1 MTSQAVLRS
10 WLDRYEV
17 AWRSNDAEM
26 VRGLF
31 TEDAVYRWH
40 PWDTGDEVA
49 HGIDAIVAAW
59 LDDPDDPNDWE
70 FEAEPLA
77 VDGDL
82 GVARCR
88 TVYHATAEE
97 PRKVYHNIFLVRLT
111 DDGRCRD
118 FDEYY
123 MREPDGTG
131 A

>member
-1 MTSQAVLRS
+1 VTSQAALRD

-17 AWRSNDAEM
+17 AWRSNDAGTI
-26 VRGLF
+26 RGLF

-40 PWDTGDEVA
+40 PWDTGDDVA

-59 LDDPDDPNDWE
+59 LGEPDDPDAWE

-88 TVYHATAEE
+88 TVYHATAKA
-97 PRKVYHNIFLVRLT
+97 PRRVYHNVFLLRLT
-111 DDGRCRD
+111 EDGRCRD

-123 MREPDGTG
+123 MQEP
-131 A
+131 AESRA